1 VCSWEDDIRVL
12 RDVPTEALSEC
23 SHQIRGIG
31 GRSMTGMP
39 GNTPTVDVNIL

>member
-1 VCSWEDDIRVL
+1 VYSLEDDIRVL

-31 GRSMTGMP
+31 GWSMTSVP
-39 GNTPTVDVNIL
+39 SNTPTVDVNIL